1 MPRPSPATGRV
12 VAVLNFLADNPRQ
25 FFSLSELA
33 RQLNLNKATAHG
45 LLNGLTEAG
54 YVFRHPV
61 DKTFSLGPAVVALGQ
76 AAVAPDSKVIAFAHP
91 EMELLAKSIGGQCIA
106 SIAVGDEIVVA
117 ATSGSPVLSNI
128 SELGYRTRLF
138 PPHGLIFVAW
148 ESAEKIEAYL
158 NNVTRPK
165 ERAHYSALLE
175 NVRERGYSLAANARA
190 RARLDRALRAVQ
202 NEEITSTVQQTLA
215 QLAAE
220 LANEEYELTKI
231 DPRKE
236 YHVQAIAAPVF
247 DASHRV
253 RLGLTLR
260 GFPQLTGAEIL
271 RHANSLVAAADRVSR
286 MIGGTGRP
294 GNGPAQ
300 EPAELPLTR

>member
-1 MPRPSPATGRV
+1 MPRSSPATARV

-45 LLNGLTEAG
+45 LLNGLAEAG
-54 YVFRHPV
+54 YVFRNPA
-61 DKTFSLGPAVVALGQ
+61 DKSFSLGPAVVALGQ

-91 EMELLAKSIGGQCIA
+91 EMVMLADSIGVQCIA
-106 SIAVGDEIVVA
+106 SIAVGNEIVVA
-117 ATSGSPVLSNI
+117 ATAGSPVLSNV
-128 SELGYRTRLF
+128 SELGFRTRLF

-148 ESAEKIEAYL
+148 EPEDAIEDYL
-158 NNVTRPK
+158 DNVTRVK
-165 ERAHYSALLE
+165 ERAHYRTLLE

-190 RARLDRALRAVQ
+190 RSRLDAALLAVRD
-202 NEEITSTVQQTLA
+202 EEITSDVQQTLA

-220 LANEEYELTKI
+220 LAGEESELMSI

-236 YHVQAIAAPVF
+236 YHVSAIAAPVF
-247 DASHRV
+247 DPGGRV
-253 RLGLTLR
+253 RLGLILR
-260 GFPQLTGAEIL
+260 GFPPQPGAQIL
-271 RHANSLVAAADRVSR
+271 RHANALVAAAGRVSR

-294 GNGPAQ
+294 GSGPA
-300 EPAELPLTR
+300 RD